1 MLLRNPLRP
10 KYHWKG
16 TVIEHAGKGDSRN
29 QDISASPARFA
40 RFISCY
46 SLGLRCKHEKAV
58 SAWWSPSISN
68 AHLDKLKLADK
79 VVEHCR
85 TFDSIDS
92 SWPSRTLDFR
102 GVRSSNGPARHG
114 SSKWN
119 SQALLASKAWH
130 DILTLMLFHMSWLQ
144 TDQ

>member
-1 MLLRNPLRP
+1 MLERGIQEIKIFRHP
-10 KYHWKG
+10 
-16 TVIEHAGKGDSRN
+16 
-29 QDISASPARFA
+29 SPARFA
-40 RFISCY
+40 RFIPCY

-92 SWPSRTLDFR
+92 S
-102 GVRSSNGPARHG
+102 
-114 SSKWN
+114 
-119 SQALLASKAWH
+119 
-130 DILTLMLFHMSWLQ
+130 
-144 TDQ
+144 